1 MWDVEFSNE
10 FGEWWGTMTEDEQDS
25 LTVSVKLL
33 QAIGPSL
40 ARPYADTVK
49 QSRHNNMRELRTQVH
64 GQPLRTFYAFDLR
77 RKAILLIGGSKV
89 GD

>member
-1 MWDVEFSNE
+1 MFPIAHIQLDKYSYQAIYDAMWDVEFSNE
-10 FGEWWGTMTEDEQDS
+10 FGEWWGTLTEDEQDS

-49 QSRHNNMRELRTQVH
+49 QSRHSNMRI
-64 GQPLRTFYAFDLR
+64 
-77 RKAILLIGGSKV
+77 KA
-89 GD
+89 DAP